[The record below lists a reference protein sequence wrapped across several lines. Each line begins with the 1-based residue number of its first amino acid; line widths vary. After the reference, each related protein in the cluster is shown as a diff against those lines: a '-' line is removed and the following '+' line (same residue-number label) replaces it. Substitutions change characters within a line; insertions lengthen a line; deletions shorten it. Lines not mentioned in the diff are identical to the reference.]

1 MMTLPQEFV
10 IRMES
15 QLQDEAEAFFAS
27 LGQPSPTS
35 IRLHHLKGRSS
46 FDVSEKVQW
55 CDDGY
60 YLASRPF
67 FHLDP
72 HWHGGAYYVQEAS
85 SMILDHVLTQLTLEK
100 KSRTWLDLCAAPGGK
115 TGILARHLGPGD
127 VLVANEVV
135 GQRRSILKE
144 NLTKAGYLNTF
155 ITGEPTSAFNE
166 SFADIV
172 LIDAP
177 CAGEGMMRKEPE
189 AIRQW
194 TPSLVDSCSTLQKQI
209 VRDTAYALK
218 KDGYLIYSTCSYS
231 MDENIQNI
239 AHFISEHNLEPVSIS
254 FPEEWRISHIAEG
267 EAIGYQLYP
276 HKVKG
281 EGLFIAVLK
290 RTSEQEKRSFKK
302 NRKPNQSFEPVSSL
316 VAEKLNDASTY
327 LLRKNS
333 VSFELIAAEALEKA
347 NEVMMYLPRASLVV
361 DAGELKG
368 KDFIPS
374 HAMSMARIQS
384 SGYESI
390 DLDLT
395 HALDYLERSTN
406 TLPTVKTPGWYLV
419 RYDTTILGWVKSTQ
433 QGWKN
438 HFPMN
443 WRLRD
448 RNIKVR
454 S

>member
-10 IRMES
+10 KRMEF

-27 LGQPSPTS
+27 LERPSPTS

-46 FDVSEKVQW
+46 FDLSEKVPW
-55 CDDGY
+55 CDAGY

-85 SMILDHVLTQLTLEK
+85 SMILDHVLTQISLEK

-115 TGILARHLGPGD
+115 TGILASHLGPGD

-144 NLTKAGYLNTF
+144 NLSKAGYINTF
-155 ITGEPTSAFNE
+155 VTGESSASFHE
-166 SFADIV
+166 PFADII

-194 TPSLVDSCSTLQKQI
+194 TPSLVDSCSKMQKQI
-209 VRDTAYALK
+209 VNDAAKCLK
-218 KDGYLIYSTCSYS
+218 KDGCLIYSTCSYS
-231 MDENIQNI
+231 MDENIHNI
-239 AHFISEHNLEPVSIS
+239 KHFINEHKLESVPVS
-254 FPEEWRISHIAEG
+254 FPGEWGITHIHEDG
-267 EAIGYQLYP
+267 AIGFQLYP
-276 HKVKG
+276 HKIKG

-290 RTSEQEKRSFKK
+290 QITEPEKYAYKK
-302 NRKPNQSFEPVSSL
+302 SRKPNNSFEPVPSI
-316 VAEKLNDASTY
+316 VAEKMDGGSNY
-327 LLRKNS
+327 LVRKNS
-333 VSFELIAAEALEKA
+333 PTFELITSAALEKA
-347 NEVMMYLPRASLVV
+347 NEVVMHLPRASLVV

-368 KDFIPS
+368 KDFVPS
-374 HAMSMARIQS
+374 HTMAMACIQS
-384 SGYESI
+384 NDYEII

-406 TLPTVKTPGWYLV
+406 SLPPVTTPGWYLV
-419 RYDTTILGWVKSTQ
+419 RYDATILGWLKSTQ

-438 HFPMN
+438 HYPMN
-443 WRLRD
+443 WRLRN
-448 RNIKVR
+448 RKV
-454 S
+454 SS